1 MCWLSHSDS
10 NCHSAVRSEHMCE
23 HSCIYRTLEK
33 SNKTCWCNLHS
44 KDCYIRLIPSVT
56 QQYSLVYKTINSK
69 TFQAEVI
76 FHIRTGVH
84 WVNLHGD
91 TGSAMG
97 TRTRGTGHRQCHG
110 DQAKGDTTRT
120 SKYQLGLDLMTI
132 RTFTVHSCID
142 STNAPRF
149 ICNELHVYYNA
160 NAIWTIQKWNS
171 G

>member
-10 NCHSAVRSEHMCE
+10 NCHSAVCSEHMCE

-110 DQAKGDTTRT
+110 DQDKGDGTQAVPWRPG
-120 SKYQLGLDLMTI
+120 QGGHNMDLQIPTG
-132 RTFTVHSCID
+132 TWSHGNTNDHS
-142 STNAPRF
+142 AFLYR
-149 ICNELHVYYNA
+149 
-160 NAIWTIQKWNS
+160 
-171 G
+171 